1 MITNTE
7 FNAWLAKDGE
17 VRCVLVEV
25 EAFSGGTVVT
35 RYLSNTHFDSRPS
48 DSPANQGYDDILI
61 AVPRFKSSIGE
72 ALGGITS
79 VSMGDI
85 DIDNAGGERDAWLS
99 DAWDGRA
106 VRLYLGSP
114 SWPKADFRLILA
126 GVAVDIVA
134 KDASTLTLKISDKQQ
149 LLNGPVQ
156 KNLIGAGTPN
166 AQKPIPLAYGE
177 VYNIEPLLI
186 DSATRKYQVHDGRIE
201 AITVVYDNGKSIAFT
216 ADLNAGT
223 FTLAAAPVGRVTA
236 DVKGCKLGGTY
247 ITRTADIVQR
257 ILTTRTPLTA
267 GDLDSASFAAL
278 NSLCPQTVGIYIGD
292 RRNSLN
298 VLDELLKSVGGFYG
312 FGRNGQFKLG
322 RLDAPTG
329 IPVIEL
335 IADDV
340 EEFGLTVKS
349 RTLPVATLRL
359 GYKRNFTVQADGLDA
374 TVTPARKAELA
385 DEYQVVSA
393 VNAGITTAFLS
404 ALSPD
409 IAGTLLVSQSDAQAE
424 ANRRAVLFNSL
435 RYRYS
440 LRCFTAPAQIE
451 LGQMIRLTHPR
462 YGFTTGALAVVI
474 GIDESPTANAVT
486 LELWR

>member
-1 MITNTE
+1 
-7 FNAWLAKDGE
+7 
-17 VRCVLVEV
+17 
-25 EAFSGGTVVT
+25 
-35 RYLSNTHFDSRPS
+35 
-48 DSPANQGYDDILI
+48 
-61 AVPRFKSSIGE
+61 
-72 ALGGITS
+72 
-79 VSMGDI
+79 
-85 DIDNAGGERDAWLS
+85 
-99 DAWDGRA
+99 
-106 VRLYLGSP
+106 
-114 SWPKADFRLILA
+114 
-126 GVAVDIVA
+126 
-134 KDASTLTLKISDKQQ
+134 
-149 LLNGPVQ
+149 
-156 KNLIGAGTPN
+156 
-166 AQKPIPLAYGE
+166 
-177 VYNIEPLLI
+177 VYK
-186 DSATRKYQVHDGRIE
+186 RQ
-201 AITVVYDNGKSIAFT
+201 
-216 ADLNAGT
+216 
-223 FTLAAAPVGRVTA
+223 
-236 DVKGCKLGGTY
+236 
-247 ITRTADIVQR
+247 ADIVQR